1 MCCSVWKRVAVCCYV
16 LQCGAVCNRVL
27 QCVAGCSRVL
37 QGVAVRGSIFSLL
50 HCWRQLKLYIHT
62 IRCGLFGHILGLV

>member
-1 MCCSVWKRVAVCCYV
+1 
-16 LQCGAVCNRVL
+16 
-27 QCVAGCSRVL
+27 VL